1 MTAATPTP
9 TATAQASTLRLVG
22 SLSIAGLLSGLI
34 LVWAYLA
41 TAPRI
46 ERNHREALEAAVTKV
61 LPGTVRIEPLLR
73 GTDGRLSPTVE
84 GGVGESGVGE
94 SGAGENTIF
103 SGRDAAGHLLGYA
116 IPADGPGYMDRVGLL
131 FGYDPVRQRIVGM
144 EILDSRET
152 PGLGDRIATD
162 PYFRANFSDLAVD
175 PRIVAVKKGA
185 KTAAHEV
192 DCITGAT
199 ISSEAVVAILN
210 RGLQRW
216 RQDLDAT
223 LGGRE
228 ER

>member
-1 MTAATPTP
+1 MTATTPTS
-9 TATAQASTLRLVG
+9 AAQTSTLRLVG

-46 ERNHREALEAAVTKV
+46 ERNQREALESAVTKV
-61 LPGTVRIEPLLR
+61 LPGTASIEPLLR
-73 GTDGRLSPTVE
+73 GADGRLAPTVE
-84 GGVGESGVGE
+84 GTVGENV
-94 SGAGENTIF
+94 IF
-103 SGRDAAGHLLGYA
+103 SGRDADGHLVGYA
-116 IPADGPGYMDRVGLL
+116 IPADGPGYMDRIGLL

-144 EILDSRET
+144 EVLESRET
-152 PGLGDRIATD
+152 PGLGDRIAND
-162 PYFRANFSDLAVD
+162 SHFRANFDSLAVD

-223 LGGRE
+223 VDE
-228 ER
+228 EAR

>member
-1 MTAATPTP
+1 MTTATP
-9 TATAQASTLRLVG
+9 ATAHTSTLRLAG
-22 SLSIAGLLSGLI
+22 SLAVAGLLSGLI

-46 ERNHREALEAAVTKV
+46 EQNHREALAAAVTRV
-61 LPGTVRIEPLLR
+61 LPGTVRIEPAL
-73 GTDGRLSPTVE
+73 TSADDGQV
-84 GGVGESGVGE
+84 VF
-94 SGAGENTIF
+94 A
-103 SGRDAAGHLLGYA
+103 GRDAAGNLVGYA

-131 FGYDPVRQRIVGM
+131 FGYDPARQRIIGM
-144 EILDSRET
+144 EVLESRET

-162 PYFRANFSDLAVD
+162 PHFRANFTELAVD
-175 PRIVAVKKGA
+175 PPIVPVKKGD

-216 RQDLDAT
+216 RAEIDAT
-223 LGGRE
+223 LLIEGAP
-228 ER
+228 